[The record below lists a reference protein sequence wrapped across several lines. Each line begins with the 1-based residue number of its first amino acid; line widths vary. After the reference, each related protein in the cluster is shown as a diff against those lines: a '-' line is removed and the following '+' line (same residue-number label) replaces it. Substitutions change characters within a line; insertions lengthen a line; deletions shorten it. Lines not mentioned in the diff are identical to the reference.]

1 MNASPFLDKEGQK
14 VATYTNLRRG
24 STGKDVEELQTGLK
38 NAGYSIDVDGKYG
51 PATETA
57 VRQYQQKNSL
67 KVDGVAGS
75 ETLGHLYGGPA
86 RQNTQ
91 MTTQPQATQKTTVQM
106 ADEALNAY
114 LNRKD
119 FSYDM
124 NGDALYQQY
133 KDRFISQGKMA
144 MQDTMGQ
151 AAALTGGYGSSYA
164 QSVGQQAYHGYLE
177 GLNDVVPE
185 LYQLAYQK
193 YQNEGDTMRDRYA
206 LLADKESQEH
216 DRKYQAERDRVSD
229 EQWWAQFDYQ
239 KEQDDAAAKK
249 ASEQEAQERK
259 LAIAMIKA
267 ESGDFGPLAEINGVS
282 EAEAKK
288 WYVANYGDSTGTTEA
303 EDDALRKW
311 VYSRTDAETGDHYY
325 YRDGEEA
332 VFADGINPHTGT
344 KNYDVANGTFG
355 AGGYQPDNVKG
366 DKLTKAGFTAMI
378 NGHEQNVWKTESGE
392 MYLWDDK
399 KNAYVSYPLDGQP
412 YDEVD
417 TAATRQFKGSIMTKR
432 ELSRTGGKYSS
443 YEEYLEETIDN
454 WLEAGKLKD
463 YEAASLMMS
472 YGLA

>member
-75 ETLGHLYGGPA
+75 ETLGHLYGGSA
-86 RQNTQ
+86 GQNTQ
-91 MTTQPQATQKTTVQM
+91 TVTQPQVTQKTTAQM

-119 FSYDM
+119 FSYDL

-193 YQNEGDTMRDRYA
+193 YQNEGDSMRDRYA
-206 LLADKESQEH
+206 LLADKENQEYA
-216 DRKYQAERDRVSD
+216 RTYQEERDRVSD
-229 EQWWAQFDYQ
+229 EQWWAQFNYQ
-239 KEQDDAAAKK
+239 KEQDAAAAQKAADKERQERELAVAQIK
-249 ASEQEAQERK
+249 AS
-259 LAIAMIKA
+259 
-267 ESGDFGPLAEINGVS
+267 SGDYSGLAKYYGVS
-282 EAEAKK
+282 EDEAAKL
-288 WYVANYGDSTGTTEA
+288 WGANGDGATTE
-303 EDDALRKW
+303 EDEALSKW
-311 VYSRTDAETGDHYY
+311 LYSRTDAETGDRYY

-332 VFADGINPHTGT
+332 VFADGINPHTGSR
-344 KNYDVANGTFG
+344 NPDVDNGTFG
-355 AGGYQPDNVKG
+355 VTGYQPNNIGG
-366 DKLTKAGFTAMI
+366 DPLTKAGFTAEI
-378 NGHEQNVWKTESGE
+378 NGHEQNVWKKPDGSLW
-392 MYLWDDK
+392 MWDDT
-399 KNAYVSYPLDGQP
+399 KNVYVSYPPEGQP
-412 YDEVD
+412 YVEVD
-417 TAATRQFKGSIMTKR
+417 TDATKQFKGSVMTKR
-432 ELSRTGGKYSS
+432 ELARTGGKYSS
-443 YEEYLEETIDN
+443 YEDYLEETIDA
-454 WLEAGKLKD
+454 WLEEGKLKD
-463 YEAASLMMS
+463 YEAASLMME
-472 YGLA
+472 YGLV

>member
-91 MTTQPQATQKTTVQM
+91 MITQPQATQKTTAQM

-119 FSYDM
+119 FSYDL

-229 EQWWAQFDYQ
+229 EQWWAQFNYQ
-239 KEQDDAAAKK
+239 KEQDAAAAQKAADKERQERELAVAQIK
-249 ASEQEAQERK
+249 ASGGDYSGLAKYYGISEDEAAK
-259 LAIAMIKA
+259 LWGAN
-267 ESGDFGPLAEINGVS
+267 GDGA
-282 EAEAKK
+282 
-288 WYVANYGDSTGTTEA
+288 TTE
-303 EDDALRKW
+303 EDEALSKW
-311 VYSRTDAETGDHYY
+311 LYSRTDVETGDHYY

-344 KNYDVANGTFG
+344 KNYDVVNGTFG

-366 DKLTKAGFTAMI
+366 DKLTKTGFTAMI

-399 KNAYVSYPLDGQP
+399 KNAYVPYSGTGDGASVKNQT
-412 YDEVD
+412 EAVRKFISANM
-417 TAATRQFKGSIMTKR
+417 TREQAASRGITEKEFARML
-432 ELSRTGGKYSS
+432 ENALSRVDLTEDEFEAIEKY
-443 YEEYLEETIDN
+443 
-454 WLEAGKLKD
+454 
-463 YEAASLMMS
+463 
-472 YGLA
+472 YGITL